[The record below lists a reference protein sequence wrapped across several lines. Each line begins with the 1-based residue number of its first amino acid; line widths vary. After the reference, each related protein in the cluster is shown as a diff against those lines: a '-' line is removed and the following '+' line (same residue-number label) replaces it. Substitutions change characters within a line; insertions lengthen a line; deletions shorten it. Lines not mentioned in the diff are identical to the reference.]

1 MNEVQVT
8 ISVGQ
13 KPASGL
19 KLVVTLVLAA
29 SISALFLSSA
39 YQITKPII
47 DANNARALKAAV
59 FKVVPGSTQMQPLA
73 LLEGQ
78 LVVLGEEEETDAEV
92 IYAAYDDAGT
102 FLGYAI
108 ENAGSGF
115 QDIIRIL
122 YGYDP
127 ARKRVIGMEVLE
139 SRETPGLGDKIWK
152 DESFVSDFYDLA
164 IEPEII
170 VVKGA
175 SSGNNEV
182 DAITGATISSKAVV
196 RIINEANARWLE
208 FLPAPGEEPPMKQL
222 PELSPPTLPG
232 VEGLP

>member
-1 MNEVQVT
+1 MSEVQVT
-8 ISVGQ
+8 ISVGE

-19 KLVVTLVLAA
+19 KLVATLVLAA
-29 SISALFLSSA
+29 SISALALSSA

-59 FKVVPGSTQMQPLA
+59 FKVVPGSTQMQKQA
-73 LLEGQ
+73 LVDGR
-78 LVVLGEEEETDAEV
+78 LVVLSENETTDADV
-92 IYAAYDDAGT
+92 LYGAYDETGA
-102 FLGYAI
+102 FRGYAI
-108 ENAGSGF
+108 ENSGAGF
-115 QDIIRIL
+115 QDTIRIL

-127 ARKRVIGMEVLE
+127 ARQRVIGMEVLE

-175 SSGNNEV
+175 ATKENEV

-196 RIINEANARWLE
+196 RIISEANARWLE
-208 FLPAPGEEPPMKQL
+208 HLPAPGEEPPLQQL
-222 PELSPPTLPG
+222 PETPVNEESP
-232 VEGLP
+232 